1 MLAALVLTVCI
12 GVAAFLCYQA
22 WLELRERQAGEHYY
36 ETLADT
42 LRTGEGKQTPA
53 GGGNSGGGEQP
64 ALDGEQ
70 PRVQDREEVHSQMD
84 FAALWETCPDAVG
97 WITIDGTVIDYP
109 VVQGEDN
116 SFYLKHLPDGQAN
129 AAGSIM
135 MDVSCDGKFTDQVNI
150 LHGHHMR
157 NKSMFGGLDSYKSE
171 EYYRAH
177 PVLRLYTPGGDHE
190 VAIFAAFTVS
200 GSGFGYPTGFAAE
213 GEFEDFVRACRDQS
227 AFRTE
232 VEVQWGDRLL
242 VLSTCAYNFTGAR
255 FIVVGKIME

>member
-1 MLAALVLTVCI
+1 MLTVCI
-12 GVAAFLCYQA
+12 GAAAFLCYQA
-22 WLELRERQAGEHYY
+22 WLELRERQAGEQYY
-36 ETLADT
+36 ETLADE

-116 SFYLKHLPDGQAN
+116 SFYLKHLPDGRAN

-177 PVLRLYTPGGDHE
+177 PVLQLYTPGGDHE

-200 GSGFGYPTGFAAE
+200 GSSFGYPTGFATE

>member
-1 MLAALVLTVCI
+1 MRRHPFSCTAT
-12 GVAAFLCYQA
+12 Q
-22 WLELRERQAGEHYY
+22 
-36 ETLADT
+36 
-42 LRTGEGKQTPA
+42 
-53 GGGNSGGGEQP
+53 GN
-64 ALDGEQ
+64 
-70 PRVQDREEVHSQMD
+70 
-84 FAALWETCPDAVG
+84 
-97 WITIDGTVIDYP
+97 
-109 VVQGEDN
+109 
-116 SFYLKHLPDGQAN
+116 
-129 AAGSIM
+129 
-135 MDVSCDGKFTDQVNI
+135 
-150 LHGHHMR
+150 
-157 NKSMFGGLDSYKSE
+157 
-171 EYYRAH
+171 YRAH

>member
-1 MLAALVLTVCI
+1 M
-12 GVAAFLCYQA
+12 
-22 WLELRERQAGEHYY
+22 
-36 ETLADT
+36 
-42 LRTGEGKQTPA
+42 
-53 GGGNSGGGEQP
+53 
-64 ALDGEQ
+64 
-70 PRVQDREEVHSQMD
+70 
-84 FAALWETCPDAVG
+84 
-97 WITIDGTVIDYP
+97 
-109 VVQGEDN
+109 VQGEDN
-116 SFYLKHLPDGQAN
+116 SFYLKHLPDGRAN

-177 PVLRLYTPGGDHE
+177 PVLQLYTPGGDHE

-200 GSGFGYPTGFAAE
+200 GSGFGYPTGFAAG